1 MSSKNNPVQQII
13 VYQRQLAK
21 YREKHKIS
29 PEEVMRE
36 RIRQSGRAAKLLELT
51 FDLWYPLVAASD
63 IQLNLPNERTH
74 LDASPRSRRG
84 PIVMQLDLAE
94 ANLAEANLAEFD
106 MIGLSLSK
114 ANLQGANLTGADLSW
129 ADLNGANLRQADL
142 TEAHLFEANL
152 QFACLEGAILSRTNL
167 SGAKYN
173 EATIWPGDFDPQAV
187 GALLIE

>member
-13 VYQRQLAK
+13 VYQRQLAN
-21 YREKHKIS
+21 YREKQKIS

-51 FDLWYPLVAASD
+51 FDLWYPLVAAFD
-63 IQLNLPNERTH
+63 IQLNLPNERPH

-94 ANLAEANLAEFD
+94 ANLSEANLAEFD
-106 MIGLSLSK
+106 MIGLNLSK

-129 ADLNGANLRQADL
+129 ADLNGANLRQAD
-142 TEAHLFEANL
+142 
-152 QFACLEGAILSRTNL
+152 
-167 SGAKYN
+167 
-173 EATIWPGDFDPQAV
+173 
-187 GALLIE
+187 